1 MAQWNLGERM
11 SNDEIF
17 DLDKTRDRARLRESD
32 AAARVG
38 GLDSLVGRKRTTRI
52 ADGAG
57 HDLPRLVAMVDAAA
71 ADRAPMPVIPAPSS
85 TRRPVRRIDWLSVL
99 TGAAA
104 VVAVAVASTFTAVQI
119 ANASPTGDAAA
130 LLQSDAESLLSAE
143 LGLAA
148 SRLRVEGQVQTGL
161 STAQAFQGTLAT
173 LAPAEDEDP
182 FFDTATVDAGSAAA
196 AQYIATLQAIVVP
209 EELPEWA
216 TPKADEQ
223 SLSSVAAAID
233 EVSTRA
239 ALVDEQTSELRS
251 VRQNVENAAVGF
263 TAGVD
268 AFRAGV
274 GTSALRELEDAPDAR
289 QELRDAVTLAA
300 TTAGAADLT
309 TEAGVA
315 TLVAYRDAV
324 RALRAGQTVAA
335 EEAER
340 EREANANR
348 NSSDRTQ
355 TQTPTGPGTETTPP
369 TDPTAP
375 PVDPGTDPGT
385 EPGTDPGTDTGEGG

>member
-1 MAQWNLGERM
+1 M

-17 DLDKTRDRARLRESD
+17 DLDKTRDRSRLREAD
-32 AAARVG
+32 AAANIG
-38 GLDSLVGRKRTTRI
+38 GLDSLVGRKRTTRV

-71 ADRAPMPVIPAPSS
+71 ADRAPMPVVPSPSS
-85 TRRPVRRIDWLSVL
+85 TRRPQRRIDWLSVL

-119 ANASPTGDAAA
+119 ANASPAGDAAA

-143 LGLAA
+143 LALAA
-148 SRLRVEGQVQTGL
+148 ARLRVEGQVQTGL
-161 STAQAFQGTLAT
+161 ATAQAFQGTLAT

-182 FFDTATVDAGSAAA
+182 FFDSATVDAGNATA
-196 AQYIATLQAIVVP
+196 AQYIAALQAVALP
-209 EELPEWA
+209 EDLPEW
-216 TPKADEQ
+216 TEPTVDEQ
-223 SLSSVAAAID
+223 SLSSVATAID
-233 EVSTRA
+233 EVQARA
-239 ALVDEQTSELRS
+239 GLVDEQNSELRS
-251 VRQNVENAAVGF
+251 VRQDIESAAAGF
-263 TAGVD
+263 TTGVD

-274 GTSALRELEDAPDAR
+274 GASAQRELDDAPDAR
-289 QELRDAVTLAA
+289 QVLRDAVTLAA

-324 RALRAGQTVAA
+324 RALREGQTLAD

-340 EREANANR
+340 QRDANANR
-348 NSSDRTQ
+348 NSSNRTQ
-355 TQTPTGPGTETTPP
+355 TQTPTDPGSDTTPP
-369 TDPTAP
+369 TEPTTP

-385 EPGTDPGTDTGEGG
+385 DPGADTGDGG